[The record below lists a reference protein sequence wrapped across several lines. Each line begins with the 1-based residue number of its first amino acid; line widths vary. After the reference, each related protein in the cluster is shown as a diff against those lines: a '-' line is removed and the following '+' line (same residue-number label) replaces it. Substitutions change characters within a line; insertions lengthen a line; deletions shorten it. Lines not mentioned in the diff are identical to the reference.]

1 MDDLEQRLRRQL
13 QEPEPA
19 VPAAVR
25 AAVLADGRAAAT
37 GFRKRRRFVRL
48 AGASAAAAAAALLAV
63 TLWLGH
69 GGGPDFDVADAWRV
83 ASGLEH
89 DRRFDQNGDGRVDRA
104 DADRMLAAIVALPTR
119 RGS

>member
-13 QEPEPA
+13 RQPEPA

-25 AAVLADGRAAAT
+25 AAVLANGRAAAT

-48 AGASAAAAAAALLAV
+48 AGASAAAAAAALLAI
-63 TLWLGH
+63 TLWF
-69 GGGPDFDVADAWRV
+69 GGGRDFDVADAWRV

-89 DRRFDQNGDGRVDRA
+89 DLRFDQNGDGRVDRA
-104 DADRMLAAIVALPTR
+104 DAERMLAAIVALPAR